1 MKRCW
6 IKGILLLFTGILLWN
21 GKTEKVYA
29 EGAKAYFGT
38 EDGYTWEAG
47 SRSDIGLYLESTEGE
62 RISEVSL
69 TVTYDPEVLEFNSAE
84 DVGITVLSDGKF
96 LLERT
101 GSWEKTFKQILHF
114 TPLVSTHTVVE
125 ISAAGGYAS
134 SGEISAETIARAEV
148 EIPVKDECRL
158 KNILIDGAQI
168 KGFDS
173 GKLFYDIS
181 VTGETEK
188 LPVTAEAENGLE
200 TEISDTTLTAG
211 DNIVYVTAVSSN
223 GMKARYT
230 LRVNRGMD
238 SGAAGSGGEEG
249 NAGADAAAPAAETES
264 RKAADA
270 STPGGENAGDK
281 AALSG
286 SGGGDNAGIDA
297 DGKSGSESVAG
308 VGADRKGNSESA
320 AGANGG
326 EEEPAESATDNSE
339 LVIKKALRKRQ
350 LADTI
355 LKAMLILICIL
366 SVSEAILLAV
376 RFRRSRLKKEK
387 PLASDRLRK
396 RIRSPELSDRPPI
409 VIQALH
415 VCMDFDRAVNE
426 YSSIK
431 ELVIQTIKG
440 QRIKEKYR
448 ALDDISFDIRKGSI
462 VGVIGTNG
470 AGKSTLLKII
480 SGTLTPTSGIVR
492 VNKNK
497 VQILTLGT
505 GFDVELT
512 GRENVYLNGAII
524 GYDREFIDEHYEE
537 IVEFAELSDFMN
549 EKVKNYSSGM
559 VSRLGFAIAT
569 VGPPPEILI
578 LDEVLSVG
586 DQLFRKKSLRRIKEL
601 IHGGSTVLM
610 VSHSTSTIKENC
622 DMAIWL
628 EKGHLIAIGEAGEVC
643 GRYDKYDGDLER
655 VLMEKGKEMEE
666 EVLEWIG

>member
-6 IKGILLLFTGILLWN
+6 IKGILLLFTGILLWT
-21 GKTEKVYA
+21 GKTETAYA
-29 EGAKAYFGT
+29 EGARAYFGT
-38 EDGYTWEAG
+38 EGGYTWKAG
-47 SRSDIGLYLESTEGE
+47 TRSDIGLYLESTEGE

-69 TVTYDPEVLEFNSAE
+69 TVTYDPDVLEFNSAE
-84 DVGITVLSDGKF
+84 DVGVTILSDGEF

-125 ISAAGGYAS
+125 ISAAGGYIS

-173 GKLFYDIS
+173 RKLFYDIS

-200 TEISDTTLTAG
+200 TEISDTMLSVG
-211 DNIVYVTAVSSN
+211 DNIVYITAVSSN

-238 SGAAGSGGEEG
+238 SGAAGGDINEAGEGRET
-249 NAGADAAAPAAETES
+249 AGV
-264 RKAADA
+264 KAADA
-270 STPGGENAGDK
+270 TTSLGEIADDKEVLGSSSGKASAGKESNSERITGAAGGEG
-281 AALSG
+281 
-286 SGGGDNAGIDA
+286 
-297 DGKSGSESVAG
+297 
-308 VGADRKGNSESA
+308 
-320 AGANGG
+320 
-326 EEEPAESATDNSE
+326 EPAEGEQDNSE

-355 LKAMLILICIL
+355 LKVMLILICIL
-366 SVSEAILLAV
+366 SVSEAILLVV

-387 PLASDRLRK
+387 PLATDRFRK
-396 RIRSPELSDRPPI
+396 QVRSPELSDRPPI

-431 ELVIQTIKG
+431 ELAIQTIKG

-448 ALDDISFDIRKGSI
+448 ALNDISFDIRKGSI
-462 VGVIGTNG
+462 VGIIGTNG

-480 SGTLTPTSGIVR
+480 SGALTPTGGIMR

-586 DQLFRKKSLRRIKEL
+586 DQLFRKKSLKRIKEL

-628 EKGHLIAIGEAGEVC
+628 EKGHLIAIGEAEEVC
-643 GRYDKYDGDLER
+643 DRYDKYDGDLER

>member
-6 IKGILLLFTGILLWN
+6 IKGILLLFTGILLWT
-21 GKTEKVYA
+21 GKTERVCA

-38 EDGYTWEAG
+38 EEGYTWEAG
-47 SRSDIGLYLESTEGE
+47 RRSDIGLYLESTEGE

-84 DVGITVLSDGKF
+84 DVGITVLSDGNF

-125 ISAAGGYAS
+125 ISAAGGKTP
-134 SGEISAETIARAEV
+134 SGEISAETIVRAEV
-148 EIPVKDECRL
+148 EIPVRDECRL
-158 KNILIDGAQI
+158 KSILIDGVQI
-168 KGFDS
+168 EGFDS

-200 TEISDTTLTAG
+200 TEISDTTLSVG
-211 DNIVYVTAVSSN
+211 DNIVYITAVSSN

-238 SGAAGSGGEEG
+238 SGAA
-249 NAGADAAAPAAETES
+249 
-264 RKAADA
+264 
-270 STPGGENAGDK
+270 
-281 AALSG
+281 LSG
-286 SGGGDNAGIDA
+286 SGGGDNASA
-297 DGKSGSESVAG
+297 DGKGNSESAAG
-308 VGADRKGNSESA
+308 VGADGKGNSESA

-387 PLASDRLRK
+387 PLVSDRLRK

-431 ELVIQTIKG
+431 ELAIQTIKG

-480 SGTLTPTSGIVR
+480 SGALTPTGGIMR

-586 DQLFRKKSLRRIKEL
+586 DQLFRKKSLKRIKEL

-628 EKGHLIAIGEAGEVC
+628 EKGHLIAIGESEEVC
-643 GRYDKYDGDLER
+643 DRYDKYDGDLER
-655 VLMEKGKEMEE
+655 VLMEKGKEVEE

>member
-6 IKGILLLFTGILLWN
+6 IKGILLLFTGILLWT
-21 GKTEKVYA
+21 GKTERVCA

-38 EDGYTWEAG
+38 EEGYTWEAG
-47 SRSDIGLYLESTEGE
+47 RRSDIGLYLESTEGE

-84 DVGITVLSDGKF
+84 DVGITVLSDGNF

-125 ISAAGGYAS
+125 ISAAGGKTP
-134 SGEISAETIARAEV
+134 SGEISAETIVRAEV
-148 EIPVKDECRL
+148 EIPVRDECRL
-158 KNILIDGAQI
+158 KSILIDGVQI
-168 KGFDS
+168 EGFDS

-200 TEISDTTLTAG
+200 TEISDTTLSVG
-211 DNIVYVTAVSSN
+211 DNIVYITAVSSN

-238 SGAAGSGGEEG
+238 SGAA
-249 NAGADAAAPAAETES
+249 
-264 RKAADA
+264 
-270 STPGGENAGDK
+270 
-281 AALSG
+281 LSG
-286 SGGGDNAGIDA
+286 SGGGDNASA
-297 DGKSGSESVAG
+297 DGKGNSESAAG
-308 VGADRKGNSESA
+308 VGADGKGNSESA

-387 PLASDRLRK
+387 PLATDRFRK
-396 RIRSPELSDRPPI
+396 QVRSPELSDRPPI

-431 ELVIQTIKG
+431 ELAIQTIKG

-462 VGVIGTNG
+462 VGIIGTNG

-480 SGTLTPTSGIVR
+480 SGALTPTGGIMR

-559 VSRLGFAIAT
+559 VSRLGFAIST

-586 DQLFRKKSLRRIKEL
+586 DQLFQKKSLKKVKEL

-610 VSHSTSTIKENC
+610 VSHSTKTIKENC
-622 DMAIWL
+622 DMAIWI
-628 EKGHLIAIGEAGEVC
+628 EKGHMVAMGDAKEIC
-643 GRYDKYDGDLER
+643 DRYDKYDGDLER

>member
-6 IKGILLLFTGILLWN
+6 LKGILLLFTGILLWT
-21 GKTEKVYA
+21 GKTERAHA

-38 EDGYTWEAG
+38 EEGYTWEAG
-47 SRSDIGLYLESTEGE
+47 RRSDIGLYLESTEGE

-96 LLERT
+96 LLKRT

-168 KGFDS
+168 EGFDS

-230 LRVNRGMD
+230 LRVNRGVD
-238 SGAAGSGGEEG
+238 SAGD
-249 NAGADAAAPAAETES
+249 GADAAAADEETED

-281 AALSG
+281 AALSS
-286 SGGGDNAGIDA
+286 SGGGDNAGA
-297 DGKSGSESVAG
+297 DG
-308 VGADRKGNSESA
+308 KGNSESA
-320 AGANGG
+320 AGVGADEEGNSESAVGANGR
-326 EEEPAESATDNSE
+326 EEEPAESATNNSE

-431 ELVIQTIKG
+431 ELAIQTIKG

-480 SGTLTPTSGIVR
+480 SGALTPTGGIMR

-537 IVEFAELSDFMN
+537 IAEFAELSDFMN

-586 DQLFRKKSLRRIKEL
+586 DQLFQKKSLKKIKEL

-610 VSHSTSTIKENC
+610 VSHSTKTIKENC
-622 DMAIWL
+622 DMAIWI
-628 EKGHLIAIGEAGEVC
+628 EKGHMVAMGDAKEIC
-643 GRYDKYDGDLER
+643 DRYDKYDGDLER

>member
-6 IKGILLLFTGILLWN
+6 IKGILLLFTGILLWT
-21 GKTEKVYA
+21 GKTETAYA
-29 EGAKAYFGT
+29 EGARAYFGT
-38 EDGYTWEAG
+38 ESGYTWKAG
-47 SRSDIGLYLESTEGE
+47 TRSDIGLYLESTEGE
-62 RISEVSL
+62 RIGEVSL
-69 TVTYDPEVLEFNSAE
+69 TVTYDPDILEFNSAE
-84 DVGITVLSDGKF
+84 DVGVTILSDGEF

-125 ISAAGGYAS
+125 ISAAGGKTP
-134 SGEISAETIARAEV
+134 SGEISAETIVRAEV
-148 EIPVKDECRL
+148 EIPVRDECRL
-158 KNILIDGAQI
+158 KSILIDGAQI
-168 KGFDS
+168 EGFDS

-200 TEISDTTLTAG
+200 TEISDTTLSVG
-211 DNIVYVTAVSSN
+211 DNIVYITAVSSN

-230 LRVNRGMD
+230 LRVNRELETGSAGGD
-238 SGAAGSGGEEG
+238 INEAGEGRETADDKEVLGSSAGKAGAGKESNSERITGAAGGEG
-249 NAGADAAAPAAETES
+249 
-264 RKAADA
+264 
-270 STPGGENAGDK
+270 
-281 AALSG
+281 
-286 SGGGDNAGIDA
+286 
-297 DGKSGSESVAG
+297 
-308 VGADRKGNSESA
+308 
-320 AGANGG
+320 
-326 EEEPAESATDNSE
+326 EPAEGEQDNSE

-355 LKAMLILICIL
+355 LKVMLILICIL
-366 SVSEAILLAV
+366 SVSEAILLVV

-387 PLASDRLRK
+387 PLATDRFRK
-396 RIRSPELSDRPPI
+396 QVRSPELSDRPPI

-431 ELVIQTIKG
+431 ELAIQTIKG
-440 QRIKEKYR
+440 QRIREKYR

-480 SGTLTPTSGIVR
+480 SGALTPTGGIMR

-537 IVEFAELSDFMN
+537 IVEFAELSDCN
-549 EKVKNYSSGM
+549 
-559 VSRLGFAIAT
+559 
-569 VGPPPEILI
+569 
-578 LDEVLSVG
+578 
-586 DQLFRKKSLRRIKEL
+586 
-601 IHGGSTVLM
+601 GGAAAGN
-610 VSHSTSTIKENC
+610 I
-622 DMAIWL
+622 D
-628 EKGHLIAIGEAGEVC
+628 IG
-643 GRYDKYDGDLER
+643 
-655 VLMEKGKEMEE
+655 
-666 EVLEWIG
+666 

>member
-6 IKGILLLFTGILLWN
+6 IKGILLLFTGILLWT
-21 GKTEKVYA
+21 GKTETAYA
-29 EGAKAYFGT
+29 EGARAYFGT
-38 EDGYTWEAG
+38 EGGYTWKAG
-47 SRSDIGLYLESTEGE
+47 TRSDIGLYLESTEGE
-62 RISEVSL
+62 RIGEVSL
-69 TVTYDPEVLEFNSAE
+69 TVTYDPDILEFNSAE
-84 DVGITVLSDGKF
+84 DVGVTILSDGEF

-125 ISAAGGYAS
+125 ISAAGGKTP
-134 SGEISAETIARAEV
+134 SGEISAETIVRAEV
-148 EIPVKDECRL
+148 EIPVRDECRL
-158 KNILIDGAQI
+158 KSILIDGAQI
-168 KGFDS
+168 EGFDS

-200 TEISDTTLTAG
+200 TEISDTTLSVG
-211 DNIVYVTAVSSN
+211 DNIVYITAVSSN

-230 LRVNRGMD
+230 LRVNRELETGSAGGD
-238 SGAAGSGGEEG
+238 INEAGEGRETADDKEVLGSSAGKAGAGKESNSERITGAAGGEG
-249 NAGADAAAPAAETES
+249 
-264 RKAADA
+264 
-270 STPGGENAGDK
+270 
-281 AALSG
+281 
-286 SGGGDNAGIDA
+286 
-297 DGKSGSESVAG
+297 
-308 VGADRKGNSESA
+308 
-320 AGANGG
+320 
-326 EEEPAESATDNSE
+326 EPAEGEQDNSE

-355 LKAMLILICIL
+355 LKVMLILICIL
-366 SVSEAILLAV
+366 SVSEALLLVV

-387 PLASDRLRK
+387 PLATDRFRK
-396 RIRSPELSDRPPI
+396 QVRSPELSDRPPI

-431 ELVIQTIKG
+431 ELAIQTIKG

-462 VGVIGTNG
+462 VGIIGTNG

-480 SGTLTPTSGIVR
+480 SGALTPTGGIMR

-586 DQLFRKKSLRRIKEL
+586 DQLFQKKSLKKVKEL

-610 VSHSTSTIKENC
+610 VSHSTKTIRENC
-622 DMAIWL
+622 DKAIWI
-628 EKGHLIAIGEAGEVC
+628 EKGHMVAMRDAKEIC
-643 GRYDKYDGDLER
+643 DRYDKYDGDLER

>member
-6 IKGILLLFTGILLWN
+6 IKGILLLFTGILLWT
-21 GKTEKVYA
+21 GKTETAYA
-29 EGAKAYFGT
+29 EGARAYFGT
-38 EDGYTWEAG
+38 EGGYTWKAG
-47 SRSDIGLYLESTEGE
+47 TRSDIGLYLESTEGE
-62 RISEVSL
+62 RTGEVSL
-69 TVTYDPEVLEFNSAE
+69 TVTYDPDILEFNSAE
-84 DVGITVLSDGKF
+84 DVGVTILSDGEF

-125 ISAAGGYAS
+125 ISAAGGKTP
-134 SGEISAETIARAEV
+134 SGEISAETIVRAEV
-148 EIPVKDECRL
+148 EIPVRDECRL
-158 KNILIDGAQI
+158 KSILIDGVQI
-168 KGFDS
+168 EGFDS

-200 TEISDTTLTAG
+200 TEISDTTLSVG
-211 DNIVYVTAVSSN
+211 DNIVYITAVSSN

-238 SGAAGSGGEEG
+238 SGAAGGDINEAGEGRETADDKEVLGSSSGKAGAGKESNSERITGAAGGEG
-249 NAGADAAAPAAETES
+249 
-264 RKAADA
+264 
-270 STPGGENAGDK
+270 
-281 AALSG
+281 
-286 SGGGDNAGIDA
+286 
-297 DGKSGSESVAG
+297 
-308 VGADRKGNSESA
+308 
-320 AGANGG
+320 
-326 EEEPAESATDNSE
+326 EPAEGEQDNSE

-355 LKAMLILICIL
+355 LKVMLILICIL
-366 SVSEAILLAV
+366 SVSEALLLVV

-387 PLASDRLRK
+387 PLATDRFRK
-396 RIRSPELSDRPPI
+396 QVRSPELSDRPPI

-415 VCMDFDRAVNE
+415 ICMDFDRAVNE

-431 ELVIQTIKG
+431 ELAIQTIKG

-462 VGVIGTNG
+462 VGIIGTNG

-480 SGTLTPTSGIVR
+480 SGALTPTGGIMR

-586 DQLFRKKSLRRIKEL
+586 DQLFQKKSLKKVKEL

-610 VSHSTSTIKENC
+610 VSHSTKTIRENC
-622 DMAIWL
+622 DKAIWI
-628 EKGHLIAIGEAGEVC
+628 EKGHMVAMGDAKEIC
-643 GRYDKYDGDLER
+643 DRYDKYDGDLER
-655 VLMEKGKEMEE
+655 VLESGKKSHEE
-666 EVLEWIG
+666 ILEWIG

>member
-6 IKGILLLFTGILLWN
+6 IKGILLLFTGILLLT
-21 GKTEKVYA
+21 GKTETAYA
-29 EGAKAYFGT
+29 EGARAYFGT
-38 EDGYTWEAG
+38 EGGYTWKAG
-47 SRSDIGLYLESTEGE
+47 TRSDIGLYLESTEGE
-62 RISEVSL
+62 RIGEVSL
-69 TVTYDPEVLEFNSAE
+69 TVTYDPDVLEFNSAE
-84 DVGITVLSDGKF
+84 DVGVTILSDGEF

-125 ISAAGGYAS
+125 ISAAGGKTP
-134 SGEISAETIARAEV
+134 SGEISAETIVRAEV
-148 EIPVKDECRL
+148 EIPVRDECRL
-158 KNILIDGAQI
+158 KSILIDGAQI
-168 KGFDS
+168 EGFDS

-200 TEISDTTLTAG
+200 TEISDTTLSVG
-211 DNIVYVTAVSSN
+211 DNIVYITSVSSN

-230 LRVNRGMD
+230 LRVNRELETG
-238 SGAAGSGGEEG
+238 SAGGDINEAGEGRET
-249 NAGADAAAPAAETES
+249 AGV
-264 RKAADA
+264 KAADA
-270 STPGGENAGDK
+270 TTSLGEIADDKKVLGSSSGKVSAGKESNSERITGAAGGEG
-281 AALSG
+281 
-286 SGGGDNAGIDA
+286 
-297 DGKSGSESVAG
+297 
-308 VGADRKGNSESA
+308 
-320 AGANGG
+320 
-326 EEEPAESATDNSE
+326 EPAEGEQDNSE

-355 LKAMLILICIL
+355 LKVMLILICIL
-366 SVSEAILLAV
+366 SVSEAILLVV

-387 PLASDRLRK
+387 PLATDRFRK
-396 RIRSPELSDRPPI
+396 QVRSPELSDRPPI

-431 ELVIQTIKG
+431 ELAIQTIKG

-448 ALDDISFDIRKGSI
+448 ALNDISFDIRKGSI
-462 VGVIGTNG
+462 VGIIGTNG

-480 SGTLTPTSGIVR
+480 SGALTPTGGIMR

-586 DQLFRKKSLRRIKEL
+586 DQLFQKKSLKKVKEL

-610 VSHSTSTIKENC
+610 VSHSTKTIKENC
-622 DMAIWL
+622 DKAIWI
-628 EKGHLIAIGEAGEVC
+628 EKGHMVAMGDAKEIC
-643 GRYDKYDGDLER
+643 DRYDKYDGDLER
-655 VLMEKGKEMEE
+655 VLIEKGKEMEE

>member
-6 IKGILLLFTGILLWN
+6 IKGILLLFTGILLWT
-21 GKTEKVYA
+21 GKTETAYA
-29 EGAKAYFGT
+29 EGARAYFGT
-38 EDGYTWEAG
+38 EGGYTWKAG
-47 SRSDIGLYLESTEGE
+47 TRSDIGLYLESTEGE

-69 TVTYDPEVLEFNSAE
+69 TVTYDPDILEFNSAE
-84 DVGITVLSDGKF
+84 DVGVTILSDGEF

-125 ISAAGGYAS
+125 ISAAGGKTP
-134 SGEISAETIARAEV
+134 SGEISAETIVRAEV
-148 EIPVKDECRL
+148 EIPVRDECRL
-158 KNILIDGAQI
+158 KSILIDGVQI
-168 KGFDS
+168 EGFDS

-200 TEISDTTLTAG
+200 TEISDTTLSVG
-211 DNIVYVTAVSSN
+211 DNIVYITAVSSN

-238 SGAAGSGGEEG
+238 SGAAWGDINEAGEGRETADDKEVLGSSAGKAGAGKESNSERITGAAGGEG
-249 NAGADAAAPAAETES
+249 
-264 RKAADA
+264 
-270 STPGGENAGDK
+270 
-281 AALSG
+281 
-286 SGGGDNAGIDA
+286 
-297 DGKSGSESVAG
+297 
-308 VGADRKGNSESA
+308 
-320 AGANGG
+320 
-326 EEEPAESATDNSE
+326 EPAEGEQDNSE

-355 LKAMLILICIL
+355 LKVMLILICIL
-366 SVSEAILLAV
+366 SVSEALLLVV

-387 PLASDRLRK
+387 PLATDRFRK
-396 RIRSPELSDRPPI
+396 QVRSPELSDRPPI

-431 ELVIQTIKG
+431 ELAIQTIKG

-462 VGVIGTNG
+462 VGIIGTNG

-480 SGTLTPTSGIVR
+480 SGALTPTGGIMR

-586 DQLFRKKSLRRIKEL
+586 DQLFQKKSLKKVKEL

-610 VSHSTSTIKENC
+610 VSHSTKTIRENC
-622 DMAIWL
+622 DKAIWI
-628 EKGHLIAIGEAGEVC
+628 EKGHMVAMGDAKEIC
-643 GRYDKYDGDLER
+643 DRYDKYDGDLER
-655 VLMEKGKEMEE
+655 VLESGKKSHEE
-666 EVLEWIG
+666 ILEWIG

>member
-1 MKRCW
+1 MQRR
-6 IKGILLLFTGILLWN
+6 GN
-21 GKTEKVYA
+21 
-29 EGAKAYFGT
+29 
-38 EDGYTWEAG
+38 
-47 SRSDIGLYLESTEGE
+47 LESMEGE

-69 TVTYDPEVLEFNSAE
+69 TVTYDPDILEFNSAE
-84 DVGITVLSDGKF
+84 DVGVTILSDGEF

-125 ISAAGGYAS
+125 ISVAGGKTP
-134 SGEISAETIARAEV
+134 SGEISVDTIARAEV
-148 EIPVKDECRL
+148 EIPVRDECRL
-158 KNILIDGAQI
+158 KSILIDGAQI
-168 KGFDS
+168 EGFDS
-173 GKLFYDIS
+173 GMLFYDIS

-188 LPVTAEAENGLE
+188 LSVTAEAENGLE
-200 TEISDTTLTAG
+200 TEISDTTLSAG
-211 DNIVYVTAVSSN
+211 ENIVYITAVSSE
-223 GMKARYT
+223 GIKARYT
-230 LRVNRGMD
+230 LRVNREMETGL
-238 SGAAGSGGEEG
+238 AGGDINEAGEGRETADDKEVLGSSGGKASAETGE
-249 NAGADAAAPAAETES
+249 NEKSRAVNTAGAGKES
-264 RKAADA
+264 
-270 STPGGENAGDK
+270 
-281 AALSG
+281 
-286 SGGGDNAGIDA
+286 
-297 DGKSGSESVAG
+297 
-308 VGADRKGNSESA
+308 NSESMT
-320 AGANGG
+320 GAVDG
-326 EEEPAESATDNSE
+326 EGEPSEGAQDNSE

-355 LKAMLILICIL
+355 LKVMLILVCIL
-366 SVSEAILLAV
+366 SVSEAILLVV
-376 RFRRSRLKKEK
+376 RLRRSRLKKEK
-387 PLASDRLRK
+387 SPAEDRFRK
-396 RIRSPELSDRPPI
+396 RVRSPELSGRPPI

-431 ELVIQTIKG
+431 ELAIQTIKG
-440 QRIKEKYR
+440 QRIKERYR
-448 ALDDISFDIRKGSI
+448 ALNDISFDIRKGSI

-480 SGTLTPTSGIVR
+480 SGALTPTGGIMR

-524 GYDREFIDEHYEE
+524 GYDRAFIDGHYEE

-586 DQLFRKKSLRRIKEL
+586 DQLFQKKSLKKVKEL

-610 VSHSTSTIKENC
+610 VSHSTKTIRENC
-622 DMAIWL
+622 DKAIWI
-628 EKGHLIAIGEAGEVC
+628 EKGHMVAMGDAKEIC
-643 GRYDKYDGDLER
+643 DRYDKYDGDLER

>member
-6 IKGILLLFTGILLWN
+6 IKGILLLFTGILLLT
-21 GKTEKVYA
+21 GKTETAYA
-29 EGAKAYFGT
+29 EGARAYFGT
-38 EDGYTWEAG
+38 EGGYTWKAG
-47 SRSDIGLYLESTEGE
+47 TRSDIGLYLESTEGE
-62 RISEVSL
+62 RIGEVSL
-69 TVTYDPEVLEFNSAE
+69 TVTYDPDVLEFNSAE
-84 DVGITVLSDGKF
+84 DVGVTILSDGEF

-125 ISAAGGYAS
+125 ISAAGGKTP
-134 SGEISAETIARAEV
+134 SGEISAETIVRAEV
-148 EIPVKDECRL
+148 EIPVRDECRL
-158 KNILIDGAQI
+158 KSILIDGAQI
-168 KGFDS
+168 EGFDS

-200 TEISDTTLTAG
+200 TEISDTTLSVG
-211 DNIVYVTAVSSN
+211 DNIVYITAVSSN

-230 LRVNRGMD
+230 LRVNRELETG
-238 SGAAGSGGEEG
+238 SAGGDINEAGEGRET
-249 NAGADAAAPAAETES
+249 AGV
-264 RKAADA
+264 KAADA
-270 STPGGENAGDK
+270 TTSLGEIADDKKVLGSSSGKVSAGKESNSERITGAAGGEG
-281 AALSG
+281 
-286 SGGGDNAGIDA
+286 
-297 DGKSGSESVAG
+297 
-308 VGADRKGNSESA
+308 
-320 AGANGG
+320 
-326 EEEPAESATDNSE
+326 EPAEGEQDNSE

-355 LKAMLILICIL
+355 LKVMLILICIL
-366 SVSEAILLAV
+366 SVSEAILLVV

-387 PLASDRLRK
+387 PLATDRFRK
-396 RIRSPELSDRPPI
+396 QVRSPELSDRPPI

-431 ELVIQTIKG
+431 ELAIQTIKG

-448 ALDDISFDIRKGSI
+448 ALNDISFDIRKGSI
-462 VGVIGTNG
+462 VGIIGTNG

-480 SGTLTPTSGIVR
+480 SGALTPTGGIMR

-586 DQLFRKKSLRRIKEL
+586 DQLFQKKSLKKVKEL

-610 VSHSTSTIKENC
+610 VSHSTKTIRENC
-622 DMAIWL
+622 DKAIWI
-628 EKGHLIAIGEAGEVC
+628 EKGHMVAMGDAKEIC
-643 GRYDKYDGDLER
+643 DRYDKYDGDLER
-655 VLMEKGKEMEE
+655 ILMEKGKEMEE

>member
-1 MKRCW
+1 
-6 IKGILLLFTGILLWN
+6 
-21 GKTEKVYA
+21 
-29 EGAKAYFGT
+29 
-38 EDGYTWEAG
+38 
-47 SRSDIGLYLESTEGE
+47 
-62 RISEVSL
+62 
-69 TVTYDPEVLEFNSAE
+69 
-84 DVGITVLSDGKF
+84 
-96 LLERT
+96 
-101 GSWEKTFKQILHF
+101 
-114 TPLVSTHTVVE
+114 
-125 ISAAGGYAS
+125 
-134 SGEISAETIARAEV
+134 
-148 EIPVKDECRL
+148 
-158 KNILIDGAQI
+158 
-168 KGFDS
+168 
-173 GKLFYDIS
+173 
-181 VTGETEK
+181 
-188 LPVTAEAENGLE
+188 
-200 TEISDTTLTAG
+200 
-211 DNIVYVTAVSSN
+211 
-223 GMKARYT
+223 MKARYT
-230 LRVNRGMD
+230 LRVNRELETGSAGGD
-238 SGAAGSGGEEG
+238 INEAGEGRETADDKEVLGSSAGKAGAGKESNSERITGAAGGEG
-249 NAGADAAAPAAETES
+249 
-264 RKAADA
+264 
-270 STPGGENAGDK
+270 
-281 AALSG
+281 
-286 SGGGDNAGIDA
+286 
-297 DGKSGSESVAG
+297 
-308 VGADRKGNSESA
+308 
-320 AGANGG
+320 
-326 EEEPAESATDNSE
+326 EPAEGEQDNSE

-355 LKAMLILICIL
+355 LKVMLILICIL
-366 SVSEAILLAV
+366 SVSEAILLVV

-387 PLASDRLRK
+387 PLATDRFRK
-396 RIRSPELSDRPPI
+396 QVRSPELSDRPPI

-431 ELVIQTIKG
+431 ELAIQTIKG
-440 QRIKEKYR
+440 QRIREKYR

-480 SGTLTPTSGIVR
+480 SGALTPTGGIMR

-586 DQLFRKKSLRRIKEL
+586 DQLFRKKSLKRIKEL

-628 EKGHLIAIGEAGEVC
+628 EKGHLIAIGEAEEVC
-643 GRYDKYDGDLER
+643 DRYDKYDGDLER
-655 VLMEKGKEMEE
+655 VLMKKGKEMEE